1 MSRPAAA
8 DPAGLISS
16 RLDGIAQRAD
26 TAISTRTRAGW
37 IEMGWAELAAAAR
50 AVQAA
55 VSDLDGVSRPSSDS
69 CPGQERT
76 LFVIAIDNS
85 PECAATLLG
94 AAISGVDFILIESGS
109 SVVSDHSLFGG
120 ARPRVLVGP
129 IGPPATSLFRNYT
142 YRELITAGR
151 RSEAARPASSLAHQ
165 FTSGSTGE
173 PRIARVPLRAVTTG
187 AELYRTR
194 FGLTPAD
201 TVLAAVPLAHS
212 FGFIGGLAAAVM
224 AGARLMTHTTFS
236 VKGLLEGLTGGA
248 TVLLATPFVYA
259 LLARLPVPLALPG
272 KVRLALSSG
281 GPLSAQLADT
291 VAERLDCPVLPVY
304 GSTETGVI
312 AAGHTG
318 MRPGPDG
325 VAGTFVPGVSWRL
338 EPPSPELGAPAGSG
352 HLFVRTPTMFTGYLG
367 LQTSVFGPDGFYDTG
382 DLVRV
387 DDNGNLSVVARK
399 SSFINVGGR
408 KVNPVRLE
416 RIIAGLPG
424 VKDIAVAGMPAGDF
438 GEYVHAVAVVAVPLT
453 VSAILGFCRA
463 RLSPHEVPHHVH
475 LVAALPRTSMGKLD
489 RPSLIRMIRDQR
501 TGSEDGQGKA
511 ICHE

>member
-1 MSRPAAA
+1 VSRQAAA
-8 DPAGLISS
+8 APADLISS
-16 RLDGIAQRAD
+16 RLDGIARGAD
-26 TAISTRTRAGW
+26 TAVRTRVRSGW
-37 IEMGWAELAAAAR
+37 IEMGWAELAAAVR

-55 VSDLDGVSRPSSDS
+55 MSSVSRNSM
-69 CPGQERT
+69 ERI

-94 AAISGVDFILIESGS
+94 AAISGIDFILIESGN
-109 SVVSDHSLFGG
+109 SVVSDHSLFGS

-129 IGPPATSLFRNYT
+129 IGPPATYT

-151 RSEAARPASSLAHQ
+151 RCESARPASSLAHQ

-224 AGARLMTHTTFS
+224 AGARLITHTTFS

-259 LLARLPVPLALPG
+259 LLARLPVSLALPG

-291 VAERLDCPVLPVY
+291 AAERLGCPVLPVY

-312 AAGHTG
+312 AAGRAG
-318 MRPGPDG
+318 LRPGPDG
-325 VAGTFVPGVSWRL
+325 AVGTFVPGVSWRL
-338 EPPSPELGAPAGSG
+338 EPPSPELGAPPGSG

-367 LQTSVFGPDGFYDTG
+367 PQTPAFGPDGFYDTG

-424 VKDIAVAGMPAGDF
+424 VKDVAVAGTPAGDF

-453 VSAILGFCRA
+453 VSAILEFCRA

-475 LVAALPRTSMGKLD
+475 LVDALPRTSMGKLH
-489 RPSLIRMIRDQR
+489 RPSLMRMIRDQPN
-501 TGSEDGQGKA
+501 GSENGRGKA